1 MSAGRT
7 ELHAAAAPMKIAI
20 AGTRGV
26 PAAYGGFET
35 FAEQLGSR
43 LVARGHDVTV
53 YGRSHVVP
61 DGLREYRGMRLR
73 VLPTIRH
80 KYLDTVA
87 HTAASVLDT
96 LPRRFDIVLI
106 CNNANAPFALVPRL
120 TGAKVVLNVDG
131 LEWQRGKWGPAGRA
145 YYRFC
150 AWLSPKLPIVLV
162 SDAHVVA
169 RYYRERYGK
178 PTVYVPY
185 GSDLSRVPPGETLA
199 SLGLRPGGYLLY
211 VSRLEPEN
219 NAHIVLEAYK
229 KAGGE
234 AALGMPLVLV
244 GDAPYATAYG
254 RSLRNRAA
262 AVPGAQMPG
271 YVFGTGYGE
280 LQSNCAAY
288 IQATEVGG
296 THPALV
302 EAMGRGACVIA
313 NDVPEHREVL
323 ADAGYY
329 YERNSSASL
338 AVAIQKL
345 AASPDQRMRLGEL
358 AAARARAHYSWDH
371 VTDTYEQL
379 FRRMLRRRT

>member
-1 MSAGRT
+1 
-7 ELHAAAAPMKIAI
+7 MKIAI

-43 LVARGHDVTV
+43 LVDRGHHVTV

-61 DGLREYRGMRLR
+61 QGMREYRGMRLR

-80 KYLDTVA
+80 KYLDTVV
-87 HTAASVLDT
+87 HTAISVLDT

-120 TGAKVVLNVDG
+120 TGAKVALNVDG
-131 LEWQRGKWGPAGRA
+131 LEWERGKWGFAGRSF
-145 YYRFC
+145 YRFC

-162 SDAHVVA
+162 SDAHMIA
-169 RYYRERYGK
+169 RHYRERYGK
-178 PTVYVPY
+178 PTVYIPY
-185 GSDLSRVPPGETLA
+185 GCDPRRVPPGDTLA

-219 NAHIVLEAYK
+219 NAHVVLDAYES
-229 KAGGE
+229 AGGQE
-234 AALGMPLVLV
+234 GLKMPLVVV
-244 GDAPYATAYG
+244 GDAPYATEYK
-254 RSLRNRAA
+254 RSLHEKAA
-262 AVPGAQMPG
+262 TIPGARMLG
-271 YVFGTGYGE
+271 YVFGAGYDE
-280 LQSNCAAY
+280 LQSNCAIY

-323 ADAGYY
+323 ADAGPYY
-329 YERNSSASL
+329 DRNSRSSL
-338 AVAIQKL
+338 AAVLRDLVAAPKER
-345 AASPDQRMRLGEL
+345 ARLGEL
-358 AAARARAHYSWDH
+358 AAAQALAKYSWDH
-371 VTDTYEQL
+371 VTDEYEHL
-379 FRRMLRRRT
+379 FQRMLRRQP